1 MEKTIFYGQF
11 AVVAAVATLTFALI
25 LIRPMSRLRR
35 KQALFIASVL
45 VPVLTLFFIVRVY
58 PMLQTVVISLFRY
71 DPIKPVKPFIAL
83 ENYLTLFR
91 EDIQFGESIRNT
103 FLFTLITV
111 PANLLIGLGLAL
123 LLQNRDPLS
132 PAFESLFF
140 IPYIAPIVPMAIVWQ
155 WMYAPNGVLN
165 QIITALG
172 GAKVT
177 WLGLENTLYSVM
189 LMFVWQMNGYLMLIF
204 LVGLRGIP
212 SMYYEAASIDGA
224 NWWHRFVR
232 ITLPLL
238 RPITLYGAVIATL
251 WAFMVF
257 SQVFVLTQGSDWA
270 PGAAINVLVL
280 DIYNKAFSYRRMGL
294 ASAEAVLLLI
304 MIMIITMFQLRLG
317 KSKE

>member
-1 MEKTIFYGQF
+1 MEKIIFYGQF
-11 AVVAAVATLTFALI
+11 AILAAVTAVTFAVI
-25 LIRPMSRLRR
+25 LTRPGSRVRR

-45 VPVLTLFFIVRVY
+45 VPVLGLFFIVRIY
-58 PMLQTVVISLFRY
+58 PMLQTVVVSLFRY
-71 DPIKPVKPFIAL
+71 DPIRPVKPFTGLA
-83 ENYLTLFR
+83 NYLSLFR

-103 FLFTLITV
+103 VLFTVITV
-111 PANLLIGLGLAL
+111 PVNLLIGLGLAL
-123 LLQNRDPLS
+123 LLQERDRLS
-132 PAFESLFF
+132 PTFESLFF

-155 WMYAPNGVLN
+155 WMYASNGVLN
-165 QIITALG
+165 QIILRLG

-177 WLGLENTLYSVM
+177 WLGLDNTLYSVM
-189 LMFVWQMNGYLMLIF
+189 IMFIWQMNGYLMLIF

-212 SMYYEAASIDGA
+212 AMYYEAASIDGA
-224 NWWHRFVR
+224 SWWQRFIR

-238 RPITLYGAVIATL
+238 RPISLYGAVVATL

-280 DIYNKAFSYRRMGL
+280 DIYNKAFTYRRMGL

-304 MIMIITMFQLRLG
+304 MIMLVTLFQLRLG
-317 KSKE
+317 RSKE